1 MLRSDANFLVAFDDA
16 TNNGGVFVSTSTRN
30 SGMPNTATNVAPWI
44 FIVAASSIDRSFK
57 SNVLLKSNITLQG
70 EAVNPIT
77 QNGFASLVLA
87 SNCAA
92 PSVSQTNAS
101 FMPSEHT
108 GSHKIKWKST

>member
-16 TNNGGVFVSTSTRN
+16 TNNGVHIISIST
-30 SGMPNTATNVAPWI
+30 
-44 FIVAASSIDRSFK
+44 ASSIDRSFK